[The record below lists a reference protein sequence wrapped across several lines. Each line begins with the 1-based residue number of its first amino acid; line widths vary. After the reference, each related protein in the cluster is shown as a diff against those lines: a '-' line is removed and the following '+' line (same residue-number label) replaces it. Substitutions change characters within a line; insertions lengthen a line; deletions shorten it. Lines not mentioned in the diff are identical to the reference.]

1 VDASAVA
8 FTFLAVMVL
17 GGAIGVVTT
26 RNVAHAALFLLL
38 SLVSVAGVFILLV
51 AEFLALVQVL
61 IYGGAITIV
70 LLFALM
76 LTRAEEFSNVRDNP
90 QWAVAAVAALSFLGV
105 MAGVIL
111 NNKLDTQELAGPS
124 LEGLGTELFT
134 NWVLPFEIASL
145 VLLMALIGAIILA
158 RASDGQGQGD
168 TLDPRSLTG
177 TDGANDQTLEERS

>member
-8 FTFLAVMVL
+8 FTFLAVLIL
-17 GGAIGVVTT
+17 GGALGVVTT

-38 SLVSVAGVFILLV
+38 SLASISGIFILLV
-51 AEFLALVQVL
+51 AEFLALVQIH

-90 QWAVAAVAALSFLGV
+90 QWAVAAVAALSIFGVLG
-105 MAGVIL
+105 GVIL

-124 LEGLGTELFT
+124 LEELGTELFT
-134 NWVLPFEIASL
+134 NWVVPFEIASL
-145 VLLMALIGAIILA
+145 VLLVALIGAIILA
-158 RASDGQGQGD
+158 RASDVEESQDAGLASSSRTD
-168 TLDPRSLTG
+168 
-177 TDGANDQTLEERS
+177 TDGQSREGRS